1 MLIAVFGAPTTFT
14 YGGCA
19 IVKAIADRAGGP
31 HHQIAAIFIEDL
43 REAWAGLPGRDGKR
57 QVIIVSD
64 LPSTPLLD
72 LMRSSRIPTIAF
84 LDDIE
89 EIVSQLVAIRG
100 MGVRPAL
107 RHTTQVLCAIDQI
120 AEESALRV
128 TKADSGRKLR
138 PFIETLC
145 EFLELES
152 SPELVSGVMGDLGYT
167 ASDAPTLADY
177 IASLPT
183 SQIAAAQPD
192 ASDESLLQFVAKQ
205 YAAIGSGARAER
217 IAWPTEL
224 FFQAEPRQDFLDGP
238 TELVGPAR
246 FLSYGPYL
254 HLPKGAWIVTITIE
268 VAENFSGNHLLV
280 DVAAGVVLAAGETPL
295 PVSGVFSFELS
306 FQIVDPFV
314 PVEIRSQIMSGAIEG
329 RLAMREVVFRRVPA
343 SPVSIQVRR

>member
-1 MLIAVFGAPTTFT
+1 MLIAVLGTPTTFT

-19 IVKAIADRAGGP
+19 IVKAIAERAGGP
-31 HHQIAAIFIEDL
+31 HHQIAAIFVDDL
-43 REAWAGLPGRDGKR
+43 RKAWADLPERDGER

-72 LMRSSRIPTIAF
+72 LLRSSRIPMIAF

-89 EIVSQLVAIRG
+89 EIVSQVVAFRG

-120 AEESALRV
+120 AEQGALRV
-128 TKADSGRKLR
+128 TKAETGRKLKW
-138 PFIETLC
+138 FIETLC
-145 EFLELES
+145 EFLELNA
-152 SPELVSGVMGDLGYT
+152 SPELFSGVMADLGY
-167 ASDAPTLADY
+167 AEPHAPTLADY
-177 IASLPT
+177 VASQPT
-183 SQIAAAQPD
+183 RPAAAAQPD
-192 ASDESLLQFVAKQ
+192 ASDESLLRFIAKQ
-205 YAAIGSGARAER
+205 YANIGSGAHVER

-280 DVAAGVVLAAGETPL
+280 DVAAGVVLAAWETPL
-295 PVSGVFSFELS
+295 PVLGVFSFELA

-329 RLAMREVVFRRVPA
+329 RLAMREVAFRRPPA
-343 SPVSIQVRR
+343 SPVSKQMLP